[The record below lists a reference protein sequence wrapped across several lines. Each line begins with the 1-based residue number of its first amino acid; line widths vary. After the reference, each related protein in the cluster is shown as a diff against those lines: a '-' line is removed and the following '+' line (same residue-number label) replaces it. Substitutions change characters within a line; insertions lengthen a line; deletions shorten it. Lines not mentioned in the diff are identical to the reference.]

1 VGAITLEE
9 GISEYVIIYAS
20 KELSQVHSK
29 VIPLYGRKVLC
40 IHTGIFHFHEFLYR
54 THFTLHINY
63 KLLEWLAIMPNAYGK
78 LEM

>member
-40 IHTGIFHFHEFLYR
+40 IHTGDFPF
-54 THFTLHINY
+54 
-63 KLLEWLAIMPNAYGK
+63 P
-78 LEM
+78 